1 MRRSFRLPAFGTIL
15 RVAAATVLLAVAVS
29 VYGPRL
35 VEQRS
40 REAVINARLELVR
53 APVPGRVVQ
62 ALPPPGTPVASGT
75 VLAVVEDPR
84 VSAEPLARLE
94 AELATARAELAATG
108 ETLNRLQALQQ
119 RLEARAERFA
129 RAVLASETLRR
140 RALEERIVAARA
152 AVAERR
158 AHLERVRR
166 LRRDR
171 AVAEEEVQRAERE
184 LVEAEARL
192 RELRLE
198 LERARTRLQALAAGV
213 QLDRGGADVPYTR
226 QRLDGLLAT
235 LAEWRTRRARL
246 VARVEA
252 LARAVARERRRFQ
265 ARTRVAVRSP
275 LTGVVWRRDVAAG
288 SHVPRAAP
296 LGALVDCGDL
306 LVTAILH
313 QRTLTALTPG
323 LPARIRPFGES
334 RWLAGRV
341 LAVRAAPVGEED
353 GFAVGLRPLEEEEAV
368 VLVALE
374 DQAPARDPTRFCDIG
389 RSVELAIDGG
399 SWLSALWQGWR
410 RTEAPTTAATDP
422 APSPVAVGR
431 LPGNDLRGATDR
443 HAVSG
448 PAPSTAVDT
457 AQSKG
462 PPAPSPHSAP
472 ATGGSPSPVAS
483 TSRPESSTL
492 RPSVPTNTAADRR
505 PTLSRLGADET
516 SPMPPARLAP
526 RGLAGER
533 SGTVP
538 DAPSRRAV
546 GIWAPI
552 PRILGLDR
560 EKVAVNP
567 AVPARA
573 PRAHEGVGTVPISP
587 GGGP

>member
-1 MRRSFRLPAFGTIL
+1 MRRRFRPPTFGTIL

-62 ALPPPGTPVASGT
+62 ALPPPGTPVATGA

-94 AELATARAELAATG
+94 AELASARAELEATD
-108 ETLNRLQALQQ
+108 ETLARLQALQQ
-119 RLEARAERFA
+119 KLGLRVERFA
-129 RAVLASETLRR
+129 RAALASETLRR

-171 AVAEEEVQRAERE
+171 AVSEEEVQRAERE

-198 LERARTRLQALAAGV
+198 LERARTRLRALAAGV
-213 QLDRGGADVPYTR
+213 HLDQGGADVPYTR
-226 QRLDGLLAT
+226 QRLDGLMAT

-246 VARVEA
+246 AARVEA
-252 LARAVARERRRFQ
+252 LARAVAQEQRRFQ
-265 ARTRVAVRSP
+265 ARTRVAVRAP

-296 LGALVDCGDL
+296 LGALVDCGEL

-323 LPARIRPFGES
+323 LPARIRPFGER

-374 DQAPARDPTRFCDIG
+374 DRAPARDPTRFCDIG
-389 RSVELAIDGG
+389 RSVELAIEGG
-399 SWLSALWQGWR
+399 SWLSALWRGWR
-410 RTEAPTTAATDP
+410 RAEAPATAATDSV
-422 APSPVAVGR
+422 PSTVAIGR
-431 LPGNDLRGATDR
+431 LPANDPGGGTG
-443 HAVSG
+443 HNAVSG
-448 PAPSTAVDT
+448 PALSAAFDT
-457 AQSKG
+457 VRRE
-462 PPAPSPHSAP
+462 APRDLSPHPAP
-472 ATGGSPSPVAS
+472 ATGAVPSPAAQAGP
-483 TSRPESSTL
+483 PESPTL
-492 RPSVPTNTAADRR
+492 RKSAPIITAADRR
-505 PTLSRLGADET
+505 PALSRPGADEAPAT
-516 SPMPPARLAP
+516 PPARLAP
-526 RGLAGER
+526 REPAG
-533 SGTVP
+533 
-538 DAPSRRAV
+538 DAGSHVEGAASRRAV
-546 GIWAPI
+546 GLWAPL
-552 PRILGLDR
+552 PGILGLDR
-560 EKVAVNP
+560 TGMAVDP
-567 AVPARA
+567 AVPVRA
-573 PRAHEGVGTVPISP
+573 PRAHEGVGTAPVSP
-587 GGGP
+587 RGEP